1 LDSPVNNNRT
11 GKNNDERLQKTGK
24 ILYLAMS
31 ILVLISGGCIALRM
45 AMKFME
51 DMKTSR
57 RLSRAEE
64 TTAIEPEPSPMANLL
79 EASARAVPAA
89 KSEAFCLIS
98 MRLNQN
104 TDKYVTSAKVKD
116 CRT

>member
-1 LDSPVNNNRT
+1 
-11 GKNNDERLQKTGK
+11 
-24 ILYLAMS
+24 MS
-31 ILVLISGGCIALRM
+31 ELVHIIGGGCIAFRM
-45 AMKFME
+45 AMKFMV
-51 DMKTSR
+51 DIKTSR

-98 MRLNQN
+98 IRLNQATN
-104 TDKYVTSAKVKD
+104 KYVPSVKVKD
-116 CRT
+116 YLFKCGSGVRMLRKFLQPRHSE

>member
-1 LDSPVNNNRT
+1 
-11 GKNNDERLQKTGK
+11 
-24 ILYLAMS
+24 M
-31 ILVLISGGCIALRM
+31 RM
-45 AMKFME
+45 AMKFMK
-51 DMKTSR
+51 DIKTSR

-98 MRLNQN
+98 IRLNQN
-104 TDKYVTSAKVKD
+104 TNKYVPSVKVKD
-116 CRT
+116 YRIASC